1 MPTSQR
7 THDTAAS
14 FVLKTARVAYSLTDA
29 RAAHSGPV
37 ETFRLRAP
45 ETGLHGPK
53 DEARFRK
60 IVRESGTHPEC
71 CFIPGTPSR
80 AKHASTS
87 VAQVPSQASPL
98 PGRVHATVGRLLD
111 RTRKR
116 QHVAIWIRHV
126 EIPLAP
132 GRISRTLGLKSF
144 APQVLP
150 KRIHIRHVENHPPP
164 AWNRA
169 TLL

>member
-80 AKHASTS
+80 TKHASTS

-98 PGRVHATVGRLLD
+98 PRRVHATVGTLLD
-111 RTRKR
+111 RARKG
-116 QHVAIWIRHV
+116 QLVAIRIRHV
-126 EIPLAP
+126 EIPLAHLD
-132 GRISRTLGLKSF
+132 GSF
-144 APQVLP
+144 CGTAECSFNRNLWLRCHSPLP
-150 KRIHIRHVENHPPP
+150 MVVYTVPF
-164 AWNRA
+164 
-169 TLL
+169 